1 MGAPCGEAMIDL
13 IQVKMADR
21 SGKTLGWAA
30 GTAEGLDLLK

>member
-1 MGAPCGEAMIDL
+1 MTDL
-13 IQVKMADR
+13 IEVKTADL